1 MPERDAPAALVR
13 ATLEGPAPA
22 ALLDEGLRIVCVN
35 EPWKRFAESGG
46 ARADHPSWAV
56 GASYLDAISSPLR
69 AWYERALRGLLG
81 SREAW
86 HHDYD
91 CSTPELERSFRL
103 TAYPQTEPERGL
115 LLVHTCRVERPHP
128 PRGRAGRGV
137 PGRRWPRARVHALPA
152 HPAPRSQRLGLG
164 SLRGRGPSREPRSLP
179 AVQRSLLRRA
189 VSSEQR
195 AYPMTPRDLSFT

>member
-128 PRGRAGRGV
+128 HAGEPVEAYRDADGLVHVCMHCRRTQRLDHSGWDWVPSAVEARRASHGLCQPCSVHYFGV
-137 PGRRWPRARVHALPA
+137 P
-152 HPAPRSQRLGLG
+152 
-164 SLRGRGPSREPRSLP
+164 
-179 AVQRSLLRRA
+179 
-189 VSSEQR
+189 
-195 AYPMTPRDLSFT
+195 